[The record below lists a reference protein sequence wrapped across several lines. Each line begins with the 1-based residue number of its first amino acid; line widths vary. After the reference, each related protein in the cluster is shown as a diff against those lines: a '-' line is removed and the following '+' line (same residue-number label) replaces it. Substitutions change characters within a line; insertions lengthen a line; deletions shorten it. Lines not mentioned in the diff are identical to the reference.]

1 MKYVLPSGRKPE
13 TVSAGPI
20 PLMKPITTR
29 VLLLLLLAVITQ
41 PALAVLKIE
50 ITEGVEGA
58 MPIAVVPFEWSGG
71 PRLADADVS
80 AIVTSDLLRSG
91 KFAPLP
97 EKDMLAKPRTP
108 AEIDFTTW
116 RIAGVDNLVIGNVSL
131 VGADQYEVRFRLFD
145 IYSGKQAL
153 GYSYKANSTT
163 LRAIA
168 HQIADHIY
176 EHLTGIPG
184 AFNTR
189 IAYITSQQEQG
200 GAPQYRLQVAD
211 TDGYNPQT
219 LLTSPEPIMSPAWS
233 RDGARIAY
241 VSFEDGKPAI
251 FLHDIHTGK
260 RENIATFA
268 GINGSP
274 AWSPDGKTIAMTLSK
289 DGNPD
294 IYLMSLADRK
304 LRRLTSHWAID
315 TEAAWMP
322 DSRSIVFTSSR
333 SGKPQLYQ
341 LSLDAGARP
350 QRLTFEGNYNANA
363 SVSPDGRSIAFV
375 HGSGNSYKI
384 ALLSIETRSMQTLT
398 DGPLDES
405 PAFAPN
411 GSMILYAS
419 QDRGTAVLAAV
430 SVDGRNR
437 QRLALSDG
445 EVREPSWSPKR

>member
-1 MKYVLPSGRKPE
+1 MK
-13 TVSAGPI
+13 A
-20 PLMKPITTR
+20 ITTR
-29 VLLLLLLAVITQ
+29 LLLLLFMAVVAQ

-58 MPIAVVPFEWSGG
+58 MPIAVVPFEWSGS

-97 EKDMLAKPRTP
+97 EKDMLAKPQTP
-108 AEIDFTTW
+108 ADIDFRTW
-116 RIAGVDNLVIGNVSL
+116 RIAGIDNLVIGSVRMTA
-131 VGADQYEVRFRLFD
+131 ADQFEVRFRLFD
-145 IYSGKQAL
+145 IYSGKQVL
-153 GYSYKANSTT
+153 GYSFKANSST

-189 IAYITSQQEQG
+189 IAYITSQQEK
-200 GAPQYRLQVAD
+200 GAAPEYRLQVAD

-219 LLTSPEPIMSPAWS
+219 LLTSREPIMSPSWS
-233 RDGARIAY
+233 QDGARIAY
-241 VSFEDGKPAI
+241 VSFENGKSAI
-251 FLHDIHTGK
+251 FVQDILTGQ
-260 RENIATFA
+260 RESIASFS

-341 LSLDAGARP
+341 LSLEAGAKP

-363 SVSPDGRSIAFV
+363 SVSPDGKSIAFV
-375 HGSGNSYKI
+375 HGADNSYKI
-384 ALLSIETRSMQTLT
+384 ALLFTETRLMQLLT

-405 PAFAPN
+405 PEFAPN
-411 GSMILYAS
+411 GGMILYAS
-419 QDRGTAVLAAV
+419 QDKGTAVLAAV

-445 EVREPSWSPKR
+445 EVREPSWAPKRN